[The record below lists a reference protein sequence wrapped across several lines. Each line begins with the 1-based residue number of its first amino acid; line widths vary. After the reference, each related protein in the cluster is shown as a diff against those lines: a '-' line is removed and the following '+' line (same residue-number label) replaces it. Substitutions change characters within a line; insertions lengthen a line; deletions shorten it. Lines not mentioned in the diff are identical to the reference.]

1 MRKVDLNCDMGEG
14 CGNDA
19 ELMKYVSSTN
29 IACGYHAGDS
39 KTMRDTVRLAL
50 VNRVAVGAH
59 PGYRD
64 EQDFGRRPRAVPPR
78 EVFRIVRDQVVA
90 LRDICKELG
99 AELHHVKPHGALY
112 NQAAKNRPLAAA
124 IAEAVAYVDEDL
136 ILYGLSGSHLI
147 SEAEAAGLEAASEV
161 FADRTYRSDGSLT
174 PRTDIHALITDAD
187 YSVRQVFEMVAAGHV
202 TAVTGESVPIRA
214 DTVCIHGDGDSAVLL
229 ARTIVEALTSR
240 GVQIESP

>member
-19 ELMKYVSSTN
+19 ELMRYVSSVN
-29 IACGYHAGDS
+29 IACGYHAGDP
-39 KTMRDTVRLAL
+39 KTMSDTVRLSL
-50 VNRVAVGAH
+50 LNRVSIGAH

-64 EQDFGRRPRAVPPR
+64 EQDFGRRPRAVPP
-78 EVFRIVRDQVVA
+78 EEAFKIVRDQVASLLQV
-90 LRDICKELG
+90 CKELG
-99 AELHHVKPHGALY
+99 ATLHHVKPHGALY
-112 NQAAKNRPLAAA
+112 NQAAKDRALAAA
-124 IAEAVAYVDEDL
+124 IAEAVASIDRDL

-147 SEAEAAGLEAASEV
+147 SAARSAGLETASEV

-174 PRTDIHALITDAD
+174 PRTDSHALITDAD

-202 TAVTGESVPIRA
+202 TAVTGESVPIQA
-214 DTVCIHGDGDSAVLL
+214 DTVCIHGDGESAVLL
-229 ARTIVEALTSR
+229 ARSIVEALTSR